1 MIDMC
6 LDHLQTEPV
15 LLQLGILLTAAFA
28 LAVQAHC
35 DVLGLEPLM
44 ILGHL

>member
-6 LDHLQTEPV
+6 PGRLQTEPV

-28 LAVQAHC
+28 LAV
-35 DVLGLEPLM
+35 
-44 ILGHL
+44 